1 MLTVAVLLAVIC
13 HGAAI
18 HGALMP
24 VIAAVSS
31 PIAAPL
37 VLVLHRLCI
46 AASIAYVVLA
56 VIVLT
61 VTVLLAVVRHGA
73 ALGGALMPVVVLVA
87 APGIAPHMLM
97 LRGLVAVGRSTQYQQ
112 LTQIAYLVLSVCISH
127 ITAVNIDGVSA
138 GGVPAGS
145 GQEELALITY
155 GALVAVGN
163 VHQVVAALQTH
174 DIPHMAFGV
183 GQSALHLA
191 GGGIA
196 GRILKFAQ
204 VAEIL
209 EGLGIA
215 LAYHLGIGVAVKYI
229 YELPGIA
236 VLGIFLGHRIL
247 VIGCELAYLVLVSQ
261 QLFIIAAAFI
271 GSNNAPGIYCGIV
284 GRCHLGIVYLINI
297 QLLSNPPL
305 GLLGAVGLPE
315 IRADGESKV
324 QGCHRH
330 AVFHRRIAQEG
341 LHAAVNGLVI
351 PIQIKR
357 QVHHQIGMD
366 TLYIHLFKQL
376 VRDS

>member
-1 MLTVAVLLAVIC
+1 MLV
-13 HGAAI
+13 
-18 HGALMP
+18 
-24 VIAAVSS
+24 
-31 PIAAPL
+31 
-37 VLVLHRLCI
+37 
-46 AASIAYVVLA
+46 
-56 VIVLT
+56 
-61 VTVLLAVVRHGA
+61 
-73 ALGGALMPVVVLVA
+73 
-87 APGIAPHMLM
+87 
-97 LRGLVAVGRSTQYQQ
+97 LRGLVAVGRSTQFQQ
-112 LTQIAYLVLSVCISH
+112 LTQIAYLILAVCISH
-127 ITAVNIDGVSA
+127 ITAVHIDGVSA
-138 GGVPAGS
+138 GGVPAGP
-145 GQEELALITY
+145 GQEELALIAY
-155 GALVAVGN
+155 GALVAVGH

-174 DIPHMAFGV
+174 NIPHMAFGV

-209 EGLGIA
+209 ESLGIA
-215 LAYHLGIGVAVKYI
+215 LAYHLGIGVAVKDI
-229 YELPGIA
+229 DELPGIA

-261 QLFIIAAAFI
+261 QLFIIAEVFI
-271 GSNNAPGIYCGIV
+271 GSNNAPGIYCCIV

-324 QGCHRH
+324 QGCHRN

-357 QVHHQIGMD
+357 QVHHQIVMD
-366 TLYIHLFKQL
+366 TFYIHLFKQL
-376 VRDS
+376 IRDS